1 MTSEAEDMRILRILP
16 DSAAL
21 RDAIALAIAI
31 RLSPSPLC
39 WQREKFGGGQQD
51 FSIWKTLV

>member
-1 MTSEAEDMRILRILP
+1 MISEAEDMRILT

-31 RLSPSPLC
+31 RLYPSPLC
-39 WQREKFGGGQQD
+39 WPVGSERNFWGSGKLLE
-51 FSIWKTLV
+51 TLV